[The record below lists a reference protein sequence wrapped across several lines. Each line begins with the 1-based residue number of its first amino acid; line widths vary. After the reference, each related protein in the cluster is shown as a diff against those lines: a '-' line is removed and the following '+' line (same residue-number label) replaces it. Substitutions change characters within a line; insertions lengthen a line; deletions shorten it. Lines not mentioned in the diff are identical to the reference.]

1 MRPRGA
7 TTRAA
12 LALLA
17 ATALLAAACGGSD
30 DGEPA
35 APQPIPPPAEAPSPP
50 EPPPEPGDA
59 EPAEPEPGDSDPAEP
74 EPGDSEPAEPEPGD
88 SEPAEPEPGDSE
100 PAESEPGDSEPA
112 EPEPGDSEPA
122 EPEPGD
128 ADPDTPA
135 QAPSS
140 AELPWGRF
148 VLADRIAAKLD
159 GFETLNFVLSAQGTA
174 LPVVGEATDDGWE
187 AGTADVARAHGREIE
202 GRLAGPFRTDV
213 ASQVAEI
220 DELLEAGEV
229 DCLAVEASDPE
240 AFVDVIDR
248 AVDAG
253 VPVFT
258 VGSDSPDS
266 KRFAFYGFDERD
278 AGRLAG
284 VAAGQWASDYSIL
297 LRKAALI
304 SSDPEDPDNKDRMKG
319 FVEGVL
325 ELQPKLEFV
334 NTPDA
339 GVAALS
345 SDPVDARL
353 EAEAWLAA
361 NPDVDLVFHTD
372 RALEPF
378 SLAIV
383 YQSLYGDFYVVGF
396 GINEMVGNLIRDGV
410 VVVAAV
416 EGYADRAERAAAAC
430 GDFLLGGT
438 FETGHV
444 ALEPRFVTELN
455 VDEAD
460 WRLAANQ

>member
-1 MRPRGA
+1 MTIRGA

-30 DGEPA
+30 DAGPA
-35 APQPIPPPAEAPSPP
+35 SSLPIPPPAEAPSPP
-50 EPPPEPGDA
+50 PEPGA
-59 EPAEPEPGDSDPAEP
+59 GEPESGSLPAPG
-74 EPGDSEPAEPEPGD
+74 
-88 SEPAEPEPGDSE
+88 E

-112 EPEPGDSEPA
+112 ESEPVESEPGDSEPEPAESEPGDSEPA
-122 EPEPGD
+122 ESEPAESEPGD
-128 ADPDTPA
+128 SEPEPADPDTPA
-135 QAPSS
+135 EPPSS
-140 AELPWGRF
+140 ADLPWGRF

-159 GFETLNFVLSAQGTA
+159 GFDTLNFVLSSEGTA
-174 LPVVGEATDDGWE
+174 LPVAGEATEDGWE
-187 AGTADVARAHGREIE
+187 AGTADVARADGREIE

-213 ASQVAEI
+213 AAQVAEI

-229 DCLAVEASDPE
+229 DCLVVEASDPE

-258 VGSDSPDS
+258 VGSDSADS

-284 VAAGQWASDYSIL
+284 AAAGQWASDYGIL
-297 LRKAALI
+297 LRKAALV
-304 SSDPEDPDNKDRMKG
+304 SSDPEDPGNRDRMKG

-334 NTPDA
+334 NTPEA
-339 GVAALS
+339 GVAPLS
-345 SDPVDARL
+345 SDETEARF

-378 SLAIV
+378 SLAIA
-383 YQSLYGDFYVVGF
+383 YLSLYGDFYVVGF
-396 GINEMVGNLIRDGV
+396 GINEMIGNLIRDGV
-410 VVVAAV
+410 IVVAAV
-416 EGYADRAERAAAAC
+416 EGYADRASRAAEAC
-430 GDFLLGGT
+430 GDYLLGGDL
-438 FETGHV
+438 ESGHV
-444 ALEPRFVTELN
+444 VLEPRLVTELN
-455 VDEAD
+455 VDDAD

>member
-1 MRPRGA
+1 MRPPGA

-17 ATALLAAACGGSD
+17 ATALLAAACGGSG

-35 APQPIPPPAEAPSPP
+35 APLPIPPPAEAPSSPP
-50 EPPPEPGDA
+50 EAPPTPGAGEPESGSLPAPGESAELEPGDSAPTDPDPDPEPGDSAPADPEPDPEPGDA
-59 EPAEPEPGDSDPAEP
+59 EPAEPEPGDSAPEPEPDPADIPAEP
-74 EPGDSEPAEPEPGD
+74 PHA
-88 SEPAEPEPGDSE
+88 
-100 PAESEPGDSEPA
+100 
-112 EPEPGDSEPA
+112 
-122 EPEPGD
+122 
-128 ADPDTPA
+128 AD
-135 QAPSS
+135 
-140 AELPWGRF
+140 LPWGRF

-174 LPVVGEATDDGWE
+174 LPVVGEATEDGWE
-187 AGTADVARAHGREIE
+187 AGTAAVARSHGREIDS
-202 GRLAGPFRTDV
+202 RLAGPFRTDV
-213 ASQVAEI
+213 AAQVAEI
-220 DELLEAGEV
+220 DELLDAGEV

-248 AVDAG
+248 AIEAG
-253 VPVFT
+253 VPTFT
-258 VGSDSPDS
+258 VGTDSAGS
-266 KRFAFYGFDERD
+266 GRFAFYGFDERD
-278 AGRLAG
+278 AGRVAG
-284 VAAGQWASDYSIL
+284 AAAGQWASDYSIL
-297 LRKAALI
+297 LRKAALV
-304 SSDPEDPDNKDRMKG
+304 SSDPEDPVNKDRMKG

-345 SDPVDARL
+345 SDPAEARL
-353 EAEAWLAA
+353 DAEAWLAN

-372 RALEPF
+372 RGLEPF
-378 SLAIV
+378 GLAIA

-396 GINEMVGNLIRDGV
+396 GINEMIGNLIRDGV
-410 VVVAAV
+410 VVAAAV
-416 EGYADRAERAAAAC
+416 EGYADRASQVAGAC

-444 ALEPRFVTELN
+444 ALEPAMVTELT